1 MAAREHWNLTL
12 VVYVGIDTYVSA
24 YILYNNLFRAH
35 LTARERK
42 MSREAL
48 LAPELV
54 DPLLLPVK
62 LSEGEMGPSSP
73 VLCHIMHMLELSSD
87 QN

>member
-1 MAAREHWNLTL
+1 MHTR
-12 VVYVGIDTYVSA
+12 
-24 YILYNNLFRAH
+24 
-35 LTARERK
+35 TARTARACMHSSQGSLLAIVIAQLCIVLHDARDRCGPLEAR
-42 MSREAL
+42 AL
-48 LAPELV
+48 LQS
-54 DPLLLPVK
+54 LLLPVK